1 MRKTS
6 MLNIFRPVFM
16 LLTFGVSLAFAPIGA
31 AQVSSNEW
39 EQRFNPYTGRWESL
53 NPPAPAPPVVRRAV
67 PEPASLPE
75 APKPE
80 IDYTSKEAALLI
92 LQHEEDDTAKWTF
105 EQPVCPRMH
114 YHKPLTG
121 KDVCANPLGAD
132 VKVACPAGTSLIVD
146 HHPAGSDA
154 CRGRRS

>member
-1 MRKTS
+1 
-6 MLNIFRPVFM
+6 MLKVMQPVFVIFTFG
-16 LLTFGVSLAFAPIGA
+16 LSLTFAVTGT

-39 EQRFNPYTGRWESL
+39 EQRFNPYTGRWEDV
-53 NPPAPAPPVVRRAV
+53 NPPTPEPPAIIRVV
-67 PEPASLPE
+67 PEPAAPPE
-75 APKPE
+75 KPKPE
-80 IDYTSKEAALLI
+80 IDYTSEEAALLI
-92 LQHEEDDTAKWTF
+92 LQHEEDDTAKWTY

-114 YHKPLTG
+114 YHKPREG

-132 VKVACPAGTSLIVD
+132 VKVTCPATTSLVVD

>member
-1 MRKTS
+1 

-39 EQRFNPYTGRWESL
+39 EQRFNPYTGRWESV
-53 NPPAPAPPVVRRAV
+53 NPPAPDPPVVRQAI
-67 PEPASLPE
+67 PEPVSPPE
-75 APKPE
+75 VPKPE

-92 LQHEEDDTAKWTF
+92 LQHEGDDTAKWTF

-114 YHKPLTG
+114 YHKPLAG

-132 VKVACPAGTSLIVD
+132 VKVACPAGTSLVVD

>member
-1 MRKTS
+1 
-6 MLNIFRPVFM
+6 MLKVMQPVFVIFTFG
-16 LLTFGVSLAFAPIGA
+16 LSLTFAVTGT

-39 EQRFNPYTGRWESL
+39 EQRFNPYTGRWEDV
-53 NPPAPAPPVVRRAV
+53 NPPAPDPPAIIRAIPKPTAPP
-67 PEPASLPE
+67 EK
-75 APKPE
+75 PKPE
-80 IDYTSKEAALLI
+80 IEYTSEEAALLI
-92 LQHEEDDTAKWTF
+92 LQHEEDDTAKWTY

-114 YHKPLTG
+114 YHKPREG

-132 VKVACPAGTSLIVD
+132 VQVTCPAATSLVVD

>member
-1 MRKTS
+1 
-6 MLNIFRPVFM
+6 MLKVMQPVFVIF
-16 LLTFGVSLAFAPIGA
+16 TFGLSLAFAVTGT

-39 EQRFNPYTGRWESL
+39 EQRFNPYTGRWEDV
-53 NPPAPAPPVVRRAV
+53 NPPTPEPPAIIRVV
-67 PEPASLPE
+67 PEPAAPPE
-75 APKPE
+75 KPKPE
-80 IDYTSKEAALLI
+80 IDYTSEEAALLI
-92 LQHEEDDTAKWTF
+92 LQHEEDDTAKWTY

-114 YHKPLTG
+114 YHKPREG

-132 VKVACPAGTSLIVD
+132 VKVTCPAATSLVVD

>member
-1 MRKTS
+1 
-6 MLNIFRPVFM
+6 MLKVMQPVFVIFA
-16 LLTFGVSLAFAPIGA
+16 FGLSLAFAVTGT

-39 EQRFNPYTGRWESL
+39 EQRFNPYTGRWEDV
-53 NPPAPAPPVVRRAV
+53 NPPTPEPPAIIRVV
-67 PEPASLPE
+67 PEPAPSE
-75 APKPE
+75 KPKPE
-80 IDYTSKEAALLI
+80 IDYTSEEAALLI
-92 LQHEEDDTAKWTF
+92 LQHEEDDTAKWTY

-114 YHKPLTG
+114 YHKPREG

-132 VKVACPAGTSLIVD
+132 VKVTCPAATSLVVD

>member
-1 MRKTS
+1 
-6 MLNIFRPVFM
+6 MLKVMQPVFVIFTFG
-16 LLTFGVSLAFAPIGA
+16 LSLTFAVTGP

-39 EQRFNPYTGRWESL
+39 EQRFNPYTGRWEDV
-53 NPPAPAPPVVRRAV
+53 NPPAPDPPPIIRVV
-67 PEPASLPE
+67 PEPAAPSE
-75 APKPE
+75 KPKPE
-80 IDYTSKEAALLI
+80 IDYTSEEAALLI
-92 LQHEEDDTAKWTF
+92 LQHEEDDTAKWTY

-114 YHKPLTG
+114 YHKPSEG

-132 VKVACPAGTSLIVD
+132 VKVTCPAATSLVVD

>member
-1 MRKTS
+1 MRAVAQ
-6 MLNIFRPVFM
+6 PVFV
-16 LLTFGVSLAFAPIGA
+16 LLTFGLSLTFAVTGT

-39 EQRFNPYTGRWESL
+39 EQRFNPYTGRWEDV
-53 NPPAPAPPVVRRAV
+53 NPPAPAPPAVIRAV
-67 PEPASLPE
+67 PEPAAPPE
-75 APKPE
+75 KPKPE

-92 LQHEEDDTAKWTF
+92 LQHEEDDTAKWTY

-114 YHKPLTG
+114 YHKPREG
-121 KDVCANPLGAD
+121 EDVCANPLGAD
-132 VKVACPAGTSLIVD
+132 VKVTCPAATSLVVD

>member
-1 MRKTS
+1 
-6 MLNIFRPVFM
+6 MLKVMQPVFVIF
-16 LLTFGVSLAFAPIGA
+16 TFGLSLAFAVTGP

-39 EQRFNPYTGRWESL
+39 EQRFNPYTGRWEDV
-53 NPPAPAPPVVRRAV
+53 NPPTPEPPAIIRVVPELAAPP
-67 PEPASLPE
+67 EK
-75 APKPE
+75 PKPE
-80 IDYTSKEAALLI
+80 IEYTSEEAALLI
-92 LQHEEDDTAKWTF
+92 LQHEEDDTAKWTY

-114 YHKPLTG
+114 YHKPREG

-132 VKVACPAGTSLIVD
+132 VQVTCPAATSLVVD

>member
-1 MRKTS
+1 MRETS
-6 MLNIFRPVFM
+6 MLKIFQPVFT
-16 LLTFGVSLAFAPIGA
+16 LLTFGVLLTFALIGA

-39 EQRFNPYTGRWESL
+39 EQRFNPYTGQWESV
-53 NPPAPAPPVVRRAV
+53 NPPASAPPVVRQAV
-67 PEPASLPE
+67 PEPASPSKV
-75 APKPE
+75 PKPE

-92 LQHEEDDTAKWTF
+92 LQHEGDDTAKWTF

-132 VKVACPAGTSLIVD
+132 VKVACPAGTSLVID